1 MADLSPLLDANRRW
15 AERKQREDPAFFDRL
30 KDGQKPSVLW
40 IGCADSRVP
49 ANEIIDLP
57 PGEVFVHRNV
67 ANLVVHSDMN
77 ALSVIEYAVHGLG
90 IKDIVVCGHYG
101 CGGIAASMQPQQ
113 SRVVDHWIRHIRDLS
128 KLHREELESFGG
140 WDARFRRLCELNVAA
155 QAINVTKSPVVES
168 ARAAGREVIVH
179 GWIYDVADGILRDLS
194 PLMDAELVL
203 TREPAPL
210 KAPGH

>member
-15 AERKQREDPAFFDRL
+15 AERKERDDPGFFSRL

-67 ANLVVHSDMN
+67 ANLVVHSDLN
-77 ALSVIEYAVHGLG
+77 ALSVIEYAVHALG
-90 IKDIVVCGHYG
+90 IRDIVVCGHYG

-113 SRVVDHWIRHIRDLS
+113 SRIVDHWIRHVRDLS
-128 KLHREELESFGG
+128 KLHREELEAIPQ
-140 WDARFRRLCELNVAA
+140 WDARFRRMCELNVAA
-155 QAINVTKSPVVES
+155 QAINVTMSPVVQS

-203 TREPAPL
+203 TREPAPV
-210 KAPGH
+210 KPTGH

>member
-77 ALSVIEYAVHGLG
+77 AL
-90 IKDIVVCGHYG
+90 
-101 CGGIAASMQPQQ
+101 
-113 SRVVDHWIRHIRDLS
+113 
-128 KLHREELESFGG
+128 
-140 WDARFRRLCELNVAA
+140 
-155 QAINVTKSPVVES
+155 
-168 ARAAGREVIVH
+168 
-179 GWIYDVADGILRDLS
+179 
-194 PLMDAELVL
+194 
-203 TREPAPL
+203 
-210 KAPGH
+210 